1 MLKRGGK
8 VTLASSPLQNSWLM
22 NAPEYKQIGIID
34 NIYQEEHLPG
44 IMLARVI
51 YSNNKIRAIPLVYLA
66 KL

>member
-1 MLKRGGK
+1 MLKSGDK
-8 VTLASSPLQNSWLM
+8 VTLAGSPLQNSWLM
-22 NAPEYKQIGIID
+22 NVPEYKQIAIIY

-51 YSNNKIRAIPLVYLA
+51 YPNNKIRAIPLVYLA